1 MKKLANHLIAWLVT
15 LALACGIALIGQII
29 MESSGLRTLFGYIA
43 IPMTLLASIFVPL
56 YLLWIVFEMIIED
69 IGRRKG
75 FNARQRA
82 LVWIIIDCVIFFVPL
97 FIEIT
102 AWLRYERSPLAIIS
116 GMMAVIIGLFTV
128 IGVVIIILDLIG
140 SFVRLIIWHNND
152 WMIMDLREMKKEAV
166 VDSAKRLGIEINGRA
181 ITIPENRRWQ
191 FSPYALGFLM
201 SSLLGMASE
210 RAEALSNLC
219 RVVMGDHKISNECFS
234 YSPRQQDAFFRG
246 MVNRHILT
254 EKEIVEARREAEDWV
269 AKIRQT
275 KYGEDERTAQ
285 RERFEK
291 KLTKLAGAPA
301 TK

>member
-1 MKKLANHLIAWLVT
+1 
-15 LALACGIALIGQII
+15 
-29 MESSGLRTLFGYIA
+29 
-43 IPMTLLASIFVPL
+43 
-56 YLLWIVFEMIIED
+56 
-69 IGRRKG
+69 
-75 FNARQRA
+75 
-82 LVWIIIDCVIFFVPL
+82 
-97 FIEIT
+97 
-102 AWLRYERSPLAIIS
+102 
-116 GMMAVIIGLFTV
+116 
-128 IGVVIIILDLIG
+128 
-140 SFVRLIIWHNND
+140 
-152 WMIMDLREMKKEAV
+152 
-166 VDSAKRLGIEINGRA
+166 LGIEINGRA